1 MLLIADPEPVSK
13 AFLKTFSRNDAK
25 NTQRLDINTLHF
37 AP

>member
-1 MLLIADPEPVSK
+1 MKEAVSK

-25 NTQRLDINTLHF
+25 TQRLDISALHF